1 MSISRAPWGEAA
13 ASTPVELYTLT
24 NRHGVEAR
32 ITNYGGIIVSLR
44 VPDREG
50 QLADVALGFDS
61 LEPYLARHPYF
72 GALVGRVANRLAG
85 ACFILDGVEYR
96 VTKTHGENHLHGGIN
111 GFDRQVWAAH
121 ASDIANGPRLEL
133 AYHSPDGEEG
143 YPGDL
148 DVSVTY
154 TLTDDN
160 ALVIDYRAT
169 PDADTL
175 VNLTNHSYFNLAGAG
190 QGDILGHVLTLYAD
204 AFTPTNDQQIPTG
217 EVRSVAGT
225 PFDFRQPTPIGQ
237 RIYADDEQL
246 RLGSGYDHNWVLK
259 GPTATP
265 ALAAEVVEPNSGRCL
280 EVWTTEPGVQF
291 YTGNKLSSN
300 GNIVGKGGKVYGPH
314 AGLCLE
320 TQVWPDAIHHPNF
333 PSPIVRA
340 GDTYRQTTVFK
351 FGTR

>member
-1 MSISRAPWGEAA
+1 MSITHTPWGQTADG
-13 ASTPVELYTLT
+13 TPVALYTLT

-32 ITNYGGIIVSLR
+32 IATYGGIVVSLR

-50 QLADVALGFDS
+50 RLADVVLGFDS

-72 GALVGRVANRLAG
+72 GALVGRVANRLGG
-85 ACFILDGVEYR
+85 ARFTLNGVEYH
-96 VTKTHGENHLHGGIN
+96 VTRTHGENSLHGGLN

-121 ASDIANGPRLEL
+121 ASEMTDGPRLEL
-133 AYHSPDGEEG
+133 AYLSPDGEEG
-143 YPGDL
+143 YPGAL
-148 DVSVTY
+148 DVHVAY

-190 QGDILGHVLTLYAD
+190 AGDILDHVLTIHAD
-204 AFTPTNDQQIPTG
+204 AFTPTNAQQVPTG
-217 EVRSVAGT
+217 EVRPVAGT
-225 PFDFRQPTPIGQ
+225 PFDFRQPTRIGQ
-237 RIYADDEQL
+237 RIHADDEQL
-246 RLGSGYDHNWVLK
+246 RLGSGYDHNWALP
-259 GPTATP
+259 GGDATP
-265 ALAAEVVEPNSGRCL
+265 ALAAEVFEPTSGRGL

-291 YTGNKLSSN
+291 YAGNKLGDS
-300 GNIVGKGGKVYGPH
+300 GEIVGKGGKVYGPH

-320 TQVWPDAIHHPNF
+320 TQDWPDAIHHAHF

-340 GDTYRQTTVFK
+340 GDTYRQTTIFK
-351 FGTR
+351 FVVR